1 LLQQTTLF
9 KIASGIGT
17 PLSIDR
23 ATQSR
28 LFGHYA
34 RILVDGDLSDTL
46 FESVI
51 VEREGYAFPIVVE
64 YERKPDFCSHC
75 KMIGHSI
82 QQCNHINSAK
92 SQFKPRNQT
101 KNPTHQ
107 SSQHHKDTFAGLAS
121 RHVTT
126 EIDSLQSKK

>member
-1 LLQQTTLF
+1 MHLSQEYWRKTTLF
-9 KIASGIGT
+9 EIASVIGT
-17 PLSIDR
+17 PNSIYR

-34 RILVDGDLSDTL
+34 LILLDVDLSDTL

-51 VEREGYAFPIVVE
+51 VEREGYAFPVAVE
-64 YERKPDFCSHC
+64 YERKPTFCSHC

-92 SQFKPRNQT
+92 SQFKPSN
-101 KNPTHQ
+101 
-107 SSQHHKDTFAGLAS
+107 
-121 RHVTT
+121 
-126 EIDSLQSKK
+126 

>member
-1 LLQQTTLF
+1 MRLPQEYWRKTMLF
-9 KIASGIGT
+9 EIASGIGT

-23 ATQSR
+23 ATQSC

-34 RILVDGDLSDTL
+34 RILVDVGLSDTL
-46 FESVI
+46 FESMI
-51 VEREGYAFPIVVE
+51 VERDGYAFPVIVE

-107 SSQHHKDTFAGLAS
+107 SSQ
-121 RHVTT
+121 
-126 EIDSLQSKK
+126 